1 MNQLVV
7 TISIILLPGII
18 CAVICDKLTVHSKWD
33 AFKFTL
39 YSFVLGLLAY
49 TILQGVFYAIDF
61 SHGLRS
67 KTWAWQHLKIWGSAI
82 SEKPT
87 IPVWE
92 VVFATLFSIPAA
104 FFASW
109 LVNYKVF
116 NKIAQ
121 RLKITHKYGDE
132 NLFSYYLNAKEID
145 WIYVRDL
152 EKNLTYQGRV
162 VSSSE
167 NDHIQE
173 LVLSEVTVFRYE
185 DSSELYSVPT
195 IYLSKEM
202 GKFIIE
208 AIPPTLLGEDHGE
221 EAAN

>member
-1 MNQLVV
+1 MNQLGV
-7 TISIILLPGII
+7 TISIILLPGIV

-39 YSFVLGLLAY
+39 YSFVLGLFAY
-49 TILQGVFYAIDF
+49 TILQFFHYLLDAIN
-61 SHGLRS
+61 GLWS
-67 KTWAWQHLKIWGSAI
+67 KVWIWHHLKIWSSAL
-82 SEKPT
+82 SDKTT
-87 IPVWE
+87 IPAWE
-92 VVFATLFSIPAA
+92 VFWATICSVPAA
-104 FFASW
+104 FFSSW
-109 LVNYKVF
+109 VVNYKFF
-116 NKIAQ
+116 NKIGQ
-121 RLKITHKYGDE
+121 KIKITHKYGDE

-145 WIYVRDL
+145 WIYVRDT

-208 AIPPTLLGEDHGE
+208 AIPQNLLGECNGE
-221 EAAN
+221 EATN